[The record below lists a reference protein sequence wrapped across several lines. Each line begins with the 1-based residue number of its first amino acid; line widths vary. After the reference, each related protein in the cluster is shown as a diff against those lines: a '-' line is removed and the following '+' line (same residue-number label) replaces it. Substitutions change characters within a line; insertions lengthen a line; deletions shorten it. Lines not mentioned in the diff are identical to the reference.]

1 MSKKFIWDTGA
12 LSLFFMGHSKAKS
25 IMLDIQN
32 SKAQGFVPLIVISEF
47 YYKTWQKF
55 GKQAAEVRTISIL
68 DILEEITMTSEDK
81 FDVGELKIKNPE
93 LSMVDAIIL
102 TLSDKY
108 RATLLTTDTP
118 ITEVKGYTTKKF
130 AY

>member
-1 MSKKFIWDTGA
+1 MSKNFIWDTGA
-12 LSLFFMGHSKAKS
+12 LSLFFMNHSKAKS
-25 IMLDIQN
+25 IMQDIMN
-32 SKAQGFVPLIVISEF
+32 SEVQGFVPLIVISEF

-68 DILEEITMTSEDK
+68 DILEEISMQSEDK

-102 TLSDKY
+102 TLSDRYK
-108 RATLLTTDTP
+108 ATLLTTDTP
-118 ITEVKGYTTKKF
+118 ITEVKGYKTIKLI
-130 AY
+130 Y